1 MQYLAD
7 KQPQPSELVEIAN
20 GVMWLT
26 MPLPFELDHINLY
39 LIKDGDNW
47 VVVDTGIGTSTTKAL
62 WQQIF
67 EKLNGNI
74 SAVIVTHLHPDHIG
88 LAGWIADEFDVP
100 FYMSQTE
107 YFTARAFCAGKNG
120 ASNKR
125 DARYFSQA
133 GLDSDLVEKL
143 TQGDGKGFSQVVSPI
158 PVSYTR
164 LRHNDVLSFDN
175 NEWKYADYNFHFTND
190 AAINQII
197 QRLFFLFSED
207 HPSKDVFVDFMLK
220 ELMIRIIRANY
231 KEIYTEQALQLSGN
245 NRIAFVINY
254 IRKNLDKPL
263 SIRELSNKAYMSE
276 SHFHRV
282 FKNELGISPVD
293 FINNER
299 IKLATR
305 LLADPKITVKQEYM
319 RCGFDSRSYFN
330 RMFRKKQ
337 QLSPTQYQAKYAQE
351 VA

>member
-7 KQPQPSELVEIAN
+7 KQPQPGQLVEIAD

-67 EKLNGNI
+67 EKLDGSI
-74 SAVIVTHLHPDHIG
+74 SAVVVTHLHPDHIG

-107 YFTARAFCAGKNG
+107 YFTARAFCGGKNG

-125 DARYFSQA
+125 DVRYFSQA
-133 GLDSDLVEKL
+133 GLDSELVDKL

-164 LRHNDVLSFDN
+164 LKHNDVLSFDN
-175 NEWKYADYNFHFTND
+175 IEWKVLVGRGHSPEHACLYCESKGVLISGDHILPMITPNIGAYSTEPDALSLHDYLNTLPPFKALPEDTVVLPAHKLPF
-190 AAINQII
+190 IGLH
-197 QRLFFLFSED
+197 QR
-207 HPSKDVFVDFMLK
+207 VD
-220 ELMIRIIRANY
+220 E
-231 KEIYTEQALQLSGN
+231 
-245 NRIAFVINY
+245 
-254 IRKNLDKPL
+254 
-263 SIRELSNKAYMSE
+263 
-276 SHFHRV
+276 
-282 FKNELGISPVD
+282 
-293 FINNER
+293 
-299 IKLATR
+299 
-305 LLADPKITVKQEYM
+305 LLAHHHQHLRALKSACATPQTVAQLLPVMFK
-319 RCGFDSRSYFN
+319 RKLSSRNMVF
-330 RMFRKKQ
+330 
-337 QLSPTQYQAKYAQE
+337 AVAECYAHLNYL
-351 VA
+351 VAEGELTKALVDDGVLTFSCRAPAILTG

>member
-1 MQYLAD
+1 MELP
-7 KQPQPSELVEIAN
+7 KHFFEGRRLETLVENQTTYAVNNAEMHIFETHQQAEKILLQFN
-20 GVMWLT
+20 EPVLASMIQGKKVMHLHGHQAFSF
-26 MPLPFELDHINLY
+26 LPGESLILPADEIMCIDFPEAEMNNPTRCSAMSINEEK
-39 LIKDGDNW
+39 ITE
-47 VVVDTGIGTSTTKAL
+47 VVDIMNCS
-62 WQQIF
+62 
-67 EKLNGNI
+67 
-74 SAVIVTHLHPDHIG
+74 
-88 LAGWIADEFDVP
+88 
-100 FYMSQTE
+100 
-107 YFTARAFCAGKNG
+107 
-120 ASNKR
+120 
-125 DARYFSQA
+125 
-133 GLDSDLVEKL
+133 
-143 TQGDGKGFSQVVSPI
+143 SPRI
-158 PVSYTR
+158 
-164 LRHNDVLSFDN
+164 DN

-220 ELMIRIIRANY
+220 ELIIRIIRANY

-245 NRIAFVINY
+245 NRIAYVINY

-293 FINNER
+293 FINSER

-305 LLADPKITVKQEYM
+305 LLADPKITVKEVYM

>member
-7 KQPQPSELVEIAN
+7 QQPQPGELVEIAN

-67 EKLNGNI
+67 EKLDGNI
-74 SAVIVTHLHPDHIG
+74 AAVIVTHLHPDHIG

-125 DARYFSQA
+125 DVRYFSQA
-133 GLDSDLVEKL
+133 GLNSELVDKL

-164 LRHNDVLSFDN
+164 LKHNDVLSFDN
-175 NEWKYADYNFHFTND
+175 NKWKILIGRGHSPEHACLYCESKGVLISGDHILPMITPNIGAYSTEPDALTLHDYLTTLPPFKALPEDTVVLPAHKLPFVGLH
-190 AAINQII
+190 
-197 QRLFFLFSED
+197 QR
-207 HPSKDVFVDFMLK
+207 VD
-220 ELMIRIIRANY
+220 E
-231 KEIYTEQALQLSGN
+231 
-245 NRIAFVINY
+245 
-254 IRKNLDKPL
+254 
-263 SIRELSNKAYMSE
+263 
-276 SHFHRV
+276 
-282 FKNELGISPVD
+282 
-293 FINNER
+293 
-299 IKLATR
+299 
-305 LLADPKITVKQEYM
+305 LLAHHHQHLCALKSACATPQTVAELLPVMFKRKLSSRNMVFAVAECYAHLNYLVAEGEITRTLVND
-319 RCGFDSRSYFN
+319 GVLTF
-330 RMFRKKQ
+330 
-337 QLSPTQYQAKYAQE
+337 TQCLAAKLTG
-351 VA
+351 

>member
-7 KQPQPSELVEIAN
+7 KQPQPGQLVEIAN

-47 VVVDTGIGTSTTKAL
+47 VIVDTGIGTSTTKAL

-67 EKLNGNI
+67 EKLDGSI
-74 SAVIVTHLHPDHIG
+74 SAVVVTHLHPDHIG

-125 DARYFSQA
+125 DVRYFSQA
-133 GLDSDLVEKL
+133 GLDSELVEKL

-164 LRHNDVLSFDN
+164 LKHNDVLSFDN
-175 NEWKYADYNFHFTND
+175 NEWKVLIGRGHSPEHACLYCESKGVLISGDHILPMITPNIGAYSTEPDALTLNDYLTTLPPFKALPEDTVVLPAHKLPFVGLH
-190 AAINQII
+190 
-197 QRLFFLFSED
+197 QRIDE
-207 HPSKDVFVDFMLK
+207 
-220 ELMIRIIRANY
+220 
-231 KEIYTEQALQLSGN
+231 
-245 NRIAFVINY
+245 
-254 IRKNLDKPL
+254 
-263 SIRELSNKAYMSE
+263 
-276 SHFHRV
+276 
-282 FKNELGISPVD
+282 
-293 FINNER
+293 
-299 IKLATR
+299 
-305 LLADPKITVKQEYM
+305 LLAHHHQHLRALKSACATPQTVAELLPVMFKRKLSSRNMVFAVAECYAHLNYLVAE
-319 RCGFDSRSYFN
+319 GELTKTLVDDSVLAF
-330 RMFRKKQ
+330 
-337 QLSPTQYQAKYAQE
+337 TQCSAAKLTATH
-351 VA
+351 